1 MIKEEWLMR
10 GVRQD
15 DEWQMF
21 YVYGSK
27 FAPENRQTIVV
38 NQKKTAAERQT
49 DTDFSQ
55 LLDREIHELSAAF

>member
-15 DEWQMF
+15 DEWQML

-27 FAPENRQTIVV
+27 FAPENRRTIIV
-38 NQKKTAAERQT
+38 NQKKTAADQQAE
-49 DTDFSQ
+49 TDFSQ
-55 LLDREIHELSAAF
+55 LLDREIHDLSAAF